1 MEGSK
6 EEERRM
12 SWVEAN
18 KTVCTVP
25 VEGDRRCE
33 FSFVCVHVCKLRMFD
48 NQGYGPNLGLVGGVN
63 RVRLVGGVNSV
74 PFAYTYVNYACP
86 AIKVSEHIC
95 GWSEV

>member
-1 MEGSK
+1 MVG
-6 EEERRM
+6 
-12 SWVEAN
+12 
-18 KTVCTVP
+18 
-25 VEGDRRCE
+25 RRCE

-63 RVRLVGGVNSV
+63 PVRLVGGVNSV
-74 PFAYTYVNYACP
+74 PFAYTYANYACL